1 MSLNERQTRFA
12 EEYAVDFNATQAAI
26 RAGYSEKTAGASGW
40 ELLKKP
46 EIQQR
51 IEFAKAEQSKR
62 TAIDA
67 DWVLQ
72 RLVQNAD
79 RAMQLEAVTDAQGN
93 PTGEYTYQG
102 SVANKAL
109 ELIGRRV
116 GFFPEDA
123 VKVQMAG
130 QVNHEHSGTVDA
142 SISFADDIN
151 RFVAAFVASASREK
165 SGGVP
170 QDGDVESVDT

>member
-26 RAGYSEKTAGASGW
+26 RAGYSEKTAGAIGW

-67 DWVLQ
+67 DWVLR

-93 PTGEYTYQG
+93 PSGEYTYQG

-142 SISFADDIN
+142 VHTFASDLDK
-151 RFVAAFVASASREK
+151 FAAAFLAAASRK
-165 SGGVP
+165 GGGGVS
-170 QDGDVESVDT
+170 QDGDAEPVDT